1 MRHTKSYAYLALAMM
16 LVGANIGFGKAI
28 IAVMP
33 VLVFG
38 LLRFVIAVAVMA
50 PQFFKAAPRLQR
62 HEWLTLFGQ
71 AFFGTF
77 LFTLCMLYG
86 VQHTTAT
93 AAGVITSTLPAAVAI
108 LSRLTLKERLQPR
121 TLASILLA
129 IAGIA
134 VLNLSKSDSGD
145 GGETPLIGNLF
156 VMAAVLCEA
165 TYVVLSKRLTQTL
178 SPMRITAYSHLFGL
192 LLMLP
197 FSLTAALSYNFSQ
210 VTPGMWLLVFWYA
223 LAASVI
229 AFWLW
234 LTGTKHVQANV
245 AGIFTALMPLAAA
258 FIGVV
263 FLHESL
269 SWAHF
274 VALALVLTGI
284 AVASWPQPMKT
295 VQEV

>member
-1 MRHTKSYAYLALAMM
+1 MHHTKSYVYLALAMM
-16 LVGANIGFGKAI
+16 LVGANIGFGKAV
-28 IAVMP
+28 IAVVP
-33 VLVFG
+33 VLVFA
-38 LLRFVIAVAVMA
+38 LLRFVIAVIVMA
-50 PQFFKAAPRLQR
+50 PQFFKAAPRLAR

-108 LSRLTLKERLQPR
+108 LSRLILKERLQAR

-134 VLNLSKSDSGD
+134 VLNLSKGDSGD
-145 GGETPLIGNLF
+145 GATTPLVGNLF
-156 VMAAVLCEA
+156 IIAAVLCEA

-178 SPMRITAYSHLFGL
+178 SPLRITAYSHLFGL

-197 FSLTAALSYNFSQ
+197 IGLTAALSFDFSV
-210 VTPGMWLLVFWYA
+210 VTASMWLLILWYA
-223 LAASVI
+223 VAASVFV
-229 AFWLW
+229 FWLW

-269 SWAHF
+269 GWAHF

-284 AVASWPQPMKT
+284 AVASWPQSVKA

>member
-1 MRHTKSYAYLALAMM
+1 MHSTKSYVYLALAMM
-16 LVGANIGFGKAI
+16 LVGANIGFGKAV
-28 IAVMP
+28 IAVVP
-33 VLVFG
+33 VLVFA
-38 LLRFVIAVAVMA
+38 LLRFVIAVIVMA
-50 PQFFKAAPRLQR
+50 PQFFKAAPRLAR

-108 LSRLTLKERLQPR
+108 LSRLILKERLQAR

-134 VLNLSKSDSGD
+134 VLNLSKGDSGD
-145 GGETPLIGNLF
+145 GGSTPLVGNLF
-156 VMAAVLCEA
+156 IIAAVLCEA

-178 SPMRITAYSHLFGL
+178 SPLRITAYSHLFGL

-197 FSLTAALSYNFSQ
+197 IGLSAALSFDFSV
-210 VTPGMWLLVFWYA
+210 VTVSMWLLIIWYA
-223 LAASVI
+223 VAASVI
-229 AFWLW
+229 VFWLW

-269 SWAHF
+269 GWAHF

-284 AVASWPQPMKT
+284 AVASWPQSVKA

>member
-1 MRHTKSYAYLALAMM
+1 MQHTKSYVYLALAMM

-33 VLVFG
+33 VVVFG
-38 LLRFVIAVAVMA
+38 LLRFVIAVIVMA
-50 PQFFKAAPRLQR
+50 PQFFKAAPRLER

-108 LSRLTLKERLQPR
+108 LSRLILKERLQPR

-134 VLNLSKSDSGD
+134 VLNLSKSD
-145 GGETPLIGNLF
+145 GGNTSVIGNLF

-197 FSLTAALSYNFSQ
+197 FGLTAALSYDFGQ
-210 VTPGMWLLVFWYA
+210 VTAGMWMLIFWYA

-269 SWAHF
+269 SWGHF
-274 VALALVLTGI
+274 AALALVLTGI